1 MILQHVNWTLGKN
14 WFSKSLKCWYILLY
28 NIKNHLLPISS
39 EEKSLSIGKMPS
51 SQWDTCFPHFNFCFK
66 NSDFYHWQQIL
77 SVVLLEVICT
87 FTFFFF
93 FGEDICQICKSEY
106 PQFICQLFFE
116 VEKKKK
122 AVLILA
128 AHILTGEDQ
137 HGPCARIMRKF
148 MKQFFQSQF
157 LPQTIAILCFSLKNT
172 KTLGY
177 SSSAFCGLPIS
188 LGRRLRRYI
197 FLCVVADVN

>member
-93 FGEDICQICKSEY
+93 FLERISVKYASLNIHSLSVNCSLK
-106 PQFICQLFFE
+106 LR
-116 VEKKKK
+116 KKKK
-122 AVLILA
+122 GGAHFGSTHTNRRRSAWPLCKDNAQIHEAVFSKSVSTSNNCNLML
-128 AHILTGEDQ
+128 
-137 HGPCARIMRKF
+137 
-148 MKQFFQSQF
+148 F
-157 LPQTIAILCFSLKNT
+157 LEKH
-172 KTLGY
+172 
-177 SSSAFCGLPIS
+177 
-188 LGRRLRRYI
+188 
-197 FLCVVADVN
+197 

>member
-93 FGEDICQICKSEY
+93 FFWRGYLSNMQVWISTVYLSIVLWSW
-106 PQFICQLFFE
+106 
-116 VEKKKK
+116 EKKKGGAHFGSTHTNRRRSAWPLCK
-122 AVLILA
+122 DNAQIHEAVFSKSVSTSNNCNLML
-128 AHILTGEDQ
+128 
-137 HGPCARIMRKF
+137 
-148 MKQFFQSQF
+148 F
-157 LPQTIAILCFSLKNT
+157 LEKH
-172 KTLGY
+172 
-177 SSSAFCGLPIS
+177 
-188 LGRRLRRYI
+188 
-197 FLCVVADVN
+197 

>member
-77 SVVLLEVICT
+77 SVVFLEVLSSLSSFLRKYLLNIQDWVTGLFTVPSNT
-87 FTFFFF
+87 F
-93 FGEDICQICKSEY
+93 SM
-106 PQFICQLFFE
+106 
-116 VEKKKK
+116 KK
-122 AVLILA
+122 
-128 AHILTGEDQ
+128 
-137 HGPCARIMRKF
+137 
-148 MKQFFQSQF
+148 
-157 LPQTIAILCFSLKNT
+157 IAISVRNKGFSLRQPLNFIYRT
-172 KTLGY
+172 VL
-177 SSSAFCGLPIS
+177 C
-188 LGRRLRRYI
+188 I
-197 FLCVVADVN
+197 FLVGCCICSIWKCPGQGSTPTMP